1 MAQTINAHGGW
12 VTAGRSAQ
20 GGAEF
25 IVQLPGATTRED
37 LDELTQP
44 IF

>member
-1 MAQTINAHGGW
+1 VDA
-12 VTAGRSAQ
+12 VPSAQ

-25 IVQLPGATTRED
+25 TVQLPGATTRED
-37 LDELTQP
+37 LDELTEP